1 MSATPQNWSLLASDR
16 DSFVWQESTFAV
28 LNLALI
34 AGLAVVH
41 LASARYFGIF
51 SPAVIALLGAGFLVQ
66 LGGLTWILI
75 RAQMPSPRQASAL
88 TWLTIGLNT
97 VLAIGIQLLTW
108 GFDNQYFVLMVVPV
122 LVAAFRLDLW
132 RAGAVIVAADLV
144 NFLAAYPLGS
154 IGEYFEA
161 GATCVIY
168 TIAGALVWL
177 LVDSLRRRERLLEH
191 SLGEL
196 ESTRERLLLE
206 EKLGAVGRLSSAIAH
221 EIRNP
226 VAMIS
231 SSLAT
236 AVRVGQSDATRTEM
250 MEIAATEANR
260 LARLTTDFLTYARP
274 RDPQIV
280 RSNVADTLTYTGS
293 VARAHAGD
301 RKVGLEIGADPAME
315 ADFDP
320 AMLQQALLNL
330 VINAID
336 ACNPGDTVT
345 LLAERAESGGLLLHV
360 MNPTAPIPSDAVEHL
375 FEPFFTTK
383 PGGTGLGLA
392 IARNITRAHRGELVL
407 SINQPGRVC
416 FTLELPGPPA
426 GSSPAPEARDG
437 KATDR

>member
-1 MSATPQNWSLLASDR
+1 MSATRQDWSLPAPDR
-16 DSFVWQESTFAV
+16 DSFVWQESTFAS

-34 AGLAVVH
+34 GGLAVVH
-41 LASARYFGIF
+41 LASARYFGSF
-51 SPAVIALLGAGFLVQ
+51 SPVVIGLLGAGFLIQ
-66 LGGLTWILI
+66 LGGLAWILI
-75 RAQMPSPRQASAL
+75 RAGILTPLQASAL

-97 VLAIGIQLLTW
+97 ALAIVLQLLNRRI
-108 GFDNQYFVLMVVPV
+108 DNQYFVLMVVPV

-132 RAGAVIVAADLV
+132 RAASVIVAADLV
-144 NFLAAYPLGS
+144 NFLAAYPFGS
-154 IGEYFEA
+154 VGEYFEA
-161 GATCVIY
+161 GATSVIY

-177 LVDSLRRRERLLEH
+177 LVDSLRRRERLLER

-196 ESTRERLLLE
+196 ESTREKLLFE
-206 EKLGAVGRLSSAIAH
+206 EKLAAVGRLSSAIAH

-236 AVRVGQSDATRTEM
+236 AVRAGQSDATRTEM

-274 RDPQIV
+274 RDPQIS
-280 RSNVADTLTYTGS
+280 RSNVSDTLTYTGS
-293 VARAHAGD
+293 VARAHAGSRD
-301 RKVGLEIGADPAME
+301 VGLEIGADPAMV

-320 AMLQQALLNL
+320 AMLEQALLNL

-345 LLAERAESGGLLLHV
+345 LLAECAESGALLMHV
-360 MNPTAPIPSDAVEHL
+360 MNPTEPIPSQTVEHL

-392 IARNITRAHRGELVL
+392 IARNIARAHGGELTL
-407 SINQPGRVC
+407 SVNQPGRVC
-416 FTLELPGPPA
+416 FTLELPGPPQ
-426 GSSPAPEARDG
+426 GSSPAAEARDG
-437 KATDR
+437 KDTDR

>member
-1 MSATPQNWSLLASDR
+1 MSPTPQDWSLLAPDR
-16 DSFVWQESTFAV
+16 DSFVWQESTFAA

-34 AGLAVVH
+34 AGLALVH
-41 LASARYFGIF
+41 LASASYFGNF
-51 SPAVIALLGAGFLVQ
+51 SPAVIALLGAGFLLQV
-66 LGGLTWILI
+66 GGLAWILT
-75 RAQMPSPRQASAL
+75 RDQMPSPRQTSAL

-97 VLAIGIQLLTW
+97 VLAIALELLTW

-132 RAGAVIVAADLV
+132 RAAAVIAAADLV

-161 GATCVIY
+161 GATSVIY

-196 ESTRERLLLE
+196 QSTREKLLLE
-206 EKLGAVGRLSSAIAH
+206 EKLAAVGRLSSAIAH

-231 SSLAT
+231 SSLSTAT
-236 AVRVGQSDATRTEM
+236 RAGQSDATRTEM

-280 RSNVADTLTYTGS
+280 RSNVSDTLAYTGS
-293 VARAHAGD
+293 VARAHAES

-315 ADFDP
+315 ANFDP
-320 AMLQQALLNL
+320 AMIQQALLNL
-330 VINAID
+330 VLNAID
-336 ACNPGDTVT
+336 ACNSGDTVT
-345 LLAERAESGGLLLHV
+345 LLAEGAESGTLLLHV
-360 MNPTAPIPSDAVEHL
+360 MSPTAPIPPDAVEHL

-392 IARNITRAHRGELVL
+392 IARNVARAHRGDLKL
-407 SINQPGRVC
+407 SINQPGKVC
-416 FTLELPGPPA
+416 FTLELPGPPG
-426 GSSPAPEARDG
+426 GSSPASEAHDG
-437 KATDR
+437 KDTDR